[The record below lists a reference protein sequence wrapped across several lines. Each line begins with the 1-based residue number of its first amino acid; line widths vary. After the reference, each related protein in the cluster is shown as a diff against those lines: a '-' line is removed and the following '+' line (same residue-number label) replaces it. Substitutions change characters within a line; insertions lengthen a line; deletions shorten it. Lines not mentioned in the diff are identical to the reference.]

1 MERINPSD
9 TPPLTTNQEP
19 VLRQQRQILGLHYM
33 QIILPSAR
41 VKGSVIREKSL
52 FLWNLYTLPYST
64 SLIIVCVCVL
74 IHEFSL
80 IFC

>member
-52 FLWNLYTLPYST
+52 FLWNLYTLPY
-64 SLIIVCVCVL
+64 IINHRVCVCVL